1 MDAQVELYEITEIRN
16 SLIRYLV
23 YLKKDKTR
31 GARIL
36 RRQKFLQENKT
47 AEDIMMEQLRDI
59 EYKRHNILLGMEY
72 LPSKL

>member
-1 MDAQVELYEITEIRN
+1 MDTQVELDEITEIRN

-36 RRQKFLQENKT
+36 RRQKFLHENKT

>member
-1 MDAQVELYEITEIRN
+1 MDAQVELDEITEIRN

>member
-1 MDAQVELYEITEIRN
+1 MDAQVELDEITEIRN

-36 RRQKFLQENKT
+36 RRQKFLHENKT

>member
-23 YLKKDKTR
+23 YLKRDKTR

>member
-1 MDAQVELYEITEIRN
+1 MDAQVELDEITEIRN

-31 GARIL
+31 SARIL
-36 RRQKFLQENKT
+36 RRQKYLHENKT
-47 AEDIMMEQLRDI
+47 AEDMMMEQLRDI